1 MKKALAQINP
11 ESSQFYEAMFEP
23 VRREL
28 NYLLD
33 AFPDILGETREEIEK
48 TLGKEETKRL
58 IDKIASVSLNE
69 TPYPLK
75 GDYAVEMADV
85 SLKEKVGRLP
95 RFSRIALELL
105 AWKGNLSP
113 ANDKK
118 SKPAGVEISEA
129 AEDFLQRLF
138 PTVSAGLGYLLNSFP
153 EWYRQTLGEIPA
165 ETKTL
170 AHQAM
175 YLVRSDNHGTA
186 SRLLDARLQ
195 SFGENSHDCSAFS
208 RLCLEISGSTYEKKT
223 VQISPKIVPSLRDEI
238 MKIFNGPANAG
249 ADFMMQAFVRLYHDT
264 VHVEIEPLFSPEEMR
279 KMEKALKSFGEF
291 NGSMAGT
298 ALRISLAGSPL
309 CEKLQKLSPF
319 GCACLEI
326 LLGQKIGMWNKENS
340 KGND

>member
-28 NYLLD
+28 NFLLE
-33 AFPDILGETREEIEK
+33 AFPVILAETIGEIGEV
-48 TLGKEETKRL
+48 LGKEERRRL
-58 IDKIASVSLNE
+58 IEKIASVRPNE
-69 TPYPLK
+69 TPFPLK
-75 GDYAVEMADV
+75 GDYAIEMADV

-95 RFSRIALELL
+95 KFSRIALEIH
-105 AWKGNLSP
+105 AWKGNLSL

-118 SKPAGVEISEA
+118 SKPRRRGGFRGDRRFSPAI
-129 AEDFLQRLF
+129 F
-138 PTVSAGLGYLLNSFP
+138 PTVSAGLGYILNSFP
-153 EWYRQTLGEIPA
+153 EWYRQTLGDIPA
-165 ETKTL
+165 ETKTM
-170 AHQAM
+170 AQQVM

-186 SRLLDARLQ
+186 SHLLDARLQ
-195 SFGENSHDCSAFS
+195 SFGGTAQDCPAFS
-208 RLCLEISGSTYEKKT
+208 RLCLEIAGSTYEKKT

-249 ADFMMQAFVRLYHDT
+249 ADFMMQAFARLYHDT
-264 VHVEIEPLFSPEEMR
+264 VHVEIEPLFTDEEMR

-309 CEKLQKLSPF
+309 GEKLQKLSPF

-326 LLGQKIGMWNKENS
+326 LLGQKIGIWN